1 MELQKPISNLID
13 LVESFPDREQLSI
26 LFIVGLEK
34 SLVEYIRP
42 GYGGAGDYYNLDT
55 VPPILSHLNWQREN
69 FRDRFRHLCF
79 VFLLPR
85 FAIKYI
91 LRRAPDFFD
100 WGSGVFEFPTES
112 SNLESAFFSL
122 RSERTTEEDYLALTR
137 KQRIEKLLEIQEMID
152 EPNQSSDQ
160 KAELYC
166 EQGLIHA
173 ISSEFEEAIASFD
186 KVLQIKPD
194 NHEALRQPTALRYG
208 TLGR

>member
-91 LRRAPDFFD
+91 LRRAPTFLTGDR
-100 WGSGVFEFPTES
+100 GYLSFPQS
-112 SNLESAFFSL
+112 P
-122 RSERTTEEDYLALTR
+122 LT
-137 KQRIEKLLEIQEMID
+137 
-152 EPNQSSDQ
+152 
-160 KAELYC
+160 
-166 EQGLIHA
+166 
-173 ISSEFEEAIASFD
+173 
-186 KVLQIKPD
+186 
-194 NHEALRQPTALRYG
+194 
-208 TLGR
+208 